1 MSSQLEEMS
10 GSATE
15 TYSEVLAQ
23 VCLAYS
29 IAENK
34 ALTLKEL
41 VSGNELNKKVI
52 DKINRYIVTPSSV
65 NLVGKR
71 ITGRSVS
78 YSGFV
83 TYVKGNVSGKLNWV
97 DAQGRNMQEVKRR
110 FKINSRHKVF
120 NDKLFDTRLTADNP
134 YTAFV
139 KSVGSGAKT
148 DKWNPADIWAM
159 NLNGIRALNKLN
171 KRVMGRSKVSVEYC
185 NQFLATQFDEGN
197 IIPISL
203 KKPQSSPHIDIVNSN
218 QYFSRVSLN
227 GTNNPTIEYTYGNKD
242 VKINF
247 TIETVELAKGQKAS
261 TARRNP
267 DAARGKVVPGS
278 QKHIR
283 LKYHVDNKKME
294 LEYSQ
299 TGKGMNYAAAKM
311 GNIGA
316 DNFQTI
322 INQTAGSGVRKLNQI
337 QRKYSDIDIKTSP
350 WFNGKQLKV
359 IKARNQEQ
367 LIEPHM
373 DRIAEY
379 VGEMWKEI
387 NGTNFDPSERSMN
400 SASAIWSKARAGEM
414 GMSISAIPNDR
425 VRKRVIENLY
435 QAAASI
441 SYVTGLNKEERAL
454 EENMSSPIGTR
465 SVSFNAS
472 VYVKVY

>member
-1 MSSQLEEMS
+1 MS

-34 ALTLKEL
+34 ALTLDEL
-41 VSGNELNKKVI
+41 VSGNELDSAVI
-52 DKINRYIVTPSSV
+52 RKINKYIITPRTI

-71 ITGRSVS
+71 ISGSGLS

-97 DAQGRNMQEVKRR
+97 DAQGRNMLEVKKR
-110 FKINSRHKVF
+110 FKIDPKHKVF
-120 NDKLFDTRLTADNP
+120 NDKLFSSVAAPNNP

-139 KSVGSGAKT
+139 KAVGSSAKT
-148 DKWNPADIWAM
+148 DKWNPADIWSM
-159 NLNGIRALNKLN
+159 NLEGIRALNKLN
-171 KRVMGRSKVSVEYC
+171 KRVMGRNKISVEYC
-185 NQFLATQFDEGN
+185 NQFLAKQFSEGN

-203 KKPQSSPHIDIVNSN
+203 KKPQKTPHIEVVNSN
-218 QYFSRVSLN
+218 EYISRIALG

-247 TIETVELAKGQKAS
+247 TIETVQLAKGQKAS

-267 DAARGKVVPGS
+267 ESARGTVVPGS

-283 LKYHVDNKKME
+283 LKYHVDNKKLE

-299 TGKGMNYAAAKM
+299 SKVGKTSYNYAAAKM

-316 DNFQTI
+316 GNFQKI
-322 INQTAGSGVRKLNQI
+322 INETSRSGVRKLNQI
-337 QRKYSDIDIKTSP
+337 QNKYKDIDVKTSP
-350 WFNGKQLKV
+350 WFNGKQLGV
-359 IKARNQEQ
+359 TKARKQTN

-387 NGTNFDPSERSMN
+387 TGNNFDPGQMN
-400 SASAIWSKARAGEM
+400 DPSALWSKARAGEL
-414 GMSISAIPNDR
+414 GIAIHSIPNDR
-425 VRKRVIENLY
+425 VKKRVIQNLY
-435 QAAASI
+435 QTAASI
-441 SYVTGLNKEERAL
+441 SYVTGLTREEREL
-454 EENMSSPIGTR
+454 DENMSFPTGTR

-472 VYVKVY
+472 VYVKVF